1 MKRAVVTGLGTVN
14 PLGNDVKTTWEGL
27 VAGRSGIGPIT
38 RFDPTPYETRIA
50 GEVKDFDP
58 TSFLDPKEARR
69 MDRYAH
75 LAVAA
80 TKEALEDSGLPITEE
95 NSDDIGIV
103 LGSGIGGVATLL
115 EQARILETRG
125 PGRVSPFAIPMA
137 LVDMASGQLAITFGI
152 KGPNMAVVTAC
163 ATGSTAIGEGAEMIR
178 RGELIAAVVGGA
190 EAAVLPIAIAG
201 FSAMRVL
208 SRRNEEPQRAS
219 RPFDAQRDGLV
230 LSEGAGILILE
241 ELEHAKARGAR
252 IYAEVAGYGGSDD
265 AVHLAAP
272 AQAGEGLARAM
283 RRALRRAG
291 LKPEEVDYVNPHGT
305 ATMLNDREE
314 TAAIKAVFGDHAYKL
329 AISSTKSMVGH
340 LMAAAGAV
348 EGIATVLTIF
358 HGIIPPTINL
368 ENPDPEC
375 DLDYVPG
382 VARKANVR
390 VAVSNNAGLGGH
402 NACVAFKRYEA

>member
-1 MKRAVVTGLGTVN
+1 LGTVN

-50 GEVKDFDP
+50 GEVKGFDP

-272 AQAGEGLARAM
+272 PQAGEGLARAM

-390 VAVSNNAGLGGH
+390 VAISNNAGLGGH
-402 NACVAFKRYEA
+402 NACVAFKRYEE